1 MKQIFTER
9 LRGDRALQM
18 HLRKGFALDPSCKL
32 WLPFCKY
39 GSEQAKIYDQSG
51 NNNHGTITGAVPYP
65 GNPVR
70 TGVGSTFNRGD
81 FTATNAFLWSS
92 LDLSPYAGTDLGSTP
107 YYIELLDGAGKKA
120 TGYLAAVGVGETL
133 GSELVT
139 NGSFETDPNVQ
150 WTPISC
156 TIASIMG
163 GQSGNCLQMTV
174 VAGVQQYIN
183 QYVTTFIKALYKFSA
198 YIKSGTSGDEPYLIY
213 LPLGMGYFF
222 GVSSGVWVQ
231 GSKYNNAQATL
242 EAFQIYKNSIT
253 AGTMLFDEAS
263 LKRIVDPPSTA
274 VHIVSSLNGTTRN
287 WATIESGFNPNTI
300 TSWKIDSVIPK
311 TAIGWYFDDVDDR
324 IVHTSINFG
333 KTHTLLYWLQSF
345 ANAKDIIHGGA
356 ANNHVA
362 IDGTNIYYNAGATEL
377 SQAHG
382 GGMGNSTMVGIVRSG
397 TTVQFF
403 KNGIQVGT
411 DQTLD
416 ANNDLTLTTL
426 GSYNTPGSFLG
437 GVILHTIGFNRALS
451 AQEIRDYYELTRS
464 RYGV

>member
-51 NNNHGTITGAVPYP
+51 NNNHGTIVGAVPYP
-65 GNPVR
+65 GNPQM
-70 TGVGSTFNRGD
+70 TSVGSTFNRGD
-81 FTATNAFLWSS
+81 FTATNAFFWSS
-92 LDLSPYAGTDLGSTP
+92 LNLSAFAGTDLGYTP
-107 YYIELLDGAGKKA
+107 FYIEALDAAGKKA
-120 TGYLAAVGVGETL
+120 TGYLGAVGAGETL

-139 NGSFETDPNVQ
+139 EWTNASAPNAYD
-150 WTPISC
+150 TF
-156 TIASIMG
+156 TT
-163 GQSGNCLQMTV
+163 SGKDITSAINSLG
-174 VAGVQQYIN
+174 VAGEWAWSNSTGILLQ
-183 QYVTTFIKALYKFSA
+183 KLYKLVFVYS
-198 YIKSGTSGDEPYLIY
+198 Y
-213 LPLGMGYFF
+213 
-222 GVSSGVWVQ
+222 
-231 GSKYNNAQATL
+231 
-242 EAFQIYKNSIT
+242 T
-253 AGTMLFDEAS
+253 AGTNYIVIGTGGENLSIREMAPGGTHTIYLTCVAEGTTKDKIQAYNNSS
-263 LKRIVDPPSTA
+263 LTSFSSTYTLKEITDPPSTA
-274 VHIVSSLNGTTRN
+274 VHIVSSLNGTVRN
-287 WATIESGFNPNTI
+287 WASIASGFNPNTI

-411 DQTLD
+411 DQTLN

-426 GSYNTPGSFLG
+426 GSYDTPGSFLG